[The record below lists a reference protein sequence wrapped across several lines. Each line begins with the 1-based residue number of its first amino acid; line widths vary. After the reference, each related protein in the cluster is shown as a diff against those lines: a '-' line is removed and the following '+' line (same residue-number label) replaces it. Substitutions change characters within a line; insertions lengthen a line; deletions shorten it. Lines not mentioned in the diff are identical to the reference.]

1 MGMSASQAR
10 LLSITSRMNDI
21 EFKSQQVSNIKIRLA
36 DDSEKVANAYTE
48 ALNKQK
54 FTMTSFASGKAV
66 KTDVTIASLNA
77 VGSTMK
83 LCARNGKQVVSKS
96 QANAYNTAINSYNTF
111 HYHWT
116 TDTHEN
122 HFNNSQ
128 AVYGLMMKFGVGG
141 FKEAAEKCGMTDDGT
156 GWKQFIEAGKITQ
169 EEVDA
174 FNAQYESMFSNST
187 GTQFNGTQGS
197 GSMNPDAVIVID
209 DAALNSANWLQQA
222 VESGEFYIA
231 DMSGNEVS
239 VSSNVSLAIESD
251 NSDFAKAEA
260 EYNAATAK
268 INKKEKQL
276 DNEMK
281 VLDTEHQALKTEHDS
296 VKSLIGENVEKSFN
310 LFS

>member
-1 MGMSASQAR
+1 MGMAASQSR
-10 LLSITSRMNDI
+10 LLGITSRMNDI
-21 EFKSQQVSNIKIRLA
+21 EFKSQQVANIKIRLA
-36 DDSEKVANAYTE
+36 DDSEKVANAYTQ

-96 QANAYNTAINSYNTF
+96 QANAYNAAINDYNAP
-111 HYHWT
+111 HYYWT
-116 TDTHEN
+116 DDTHEN

-128 AVYGLMMKFGVGG
+128 AVYGLMMKFGVTSFNAAGG
-141 FKEAAEKCGMTDDGT
+141 NWDDLI
-156 GWKQFIEAGKITQ
+156 KAGKVTQ

-174 FNAQYESMFSNST
+174 FNAQYEAMFANST
-187 GTQFNGTQGS
+187 GKQFNGTEGS
-197 GSMNPDAVIVID
+197 GSMNPDAVIVLD
-209 DAALNSANWLQQA
+209 DAVLNDANWLQQA

-239 VSSNVSLAIESD
+239 VSSNVTLAIESD

-268 INKKEKQL
+268 KEKQL

-281 VLDTEHQALKTEHDS
+281 VLDTEHQALKTEFDS
-296 VKSLIGENVEKSFN
+296 VKSLIGDNIEKSFN